1 MTTTNDTATAVDG
14 LQDIPIDQVLGVLEA
29 IAIVKHERAAAALD
43 VPRYQQLAGV
53 NFFLDRDGALAI
65 DERDGGRP
73 LITLTPDEVYGV
85 LVFMRLPG
93 VATLIERLDARR
105 QEAWLRGYET
115 DPETIAERAA
125 SAR

>member
-1 MTTTNDTATAVDG
+1 M
-14 LQDIPIDQVLGVLEA
+14 
-29 IAIVKHERAAAALD
+29 
-43 VPRYQQLAGV
+43 

-73 LITLTPDEVYGV
+73 LIELTPDEVYGV

-105 QEAWLRGYET
+105 QEEWLRGF
-115 DPETIAERAA
+115 DKDQAEEAVRMAA
-125 SAR
+125 R